1 VCLWLLYTVHR
12 SSTPSPNSSPICT
25 PSRRLSSNDLRPPP
39 HPLNLTIHTSPS
51 HDHLGRNHPNG
62 NGNQF
67 VVGSGFCKNGNG
79 KTTRK
84 VRSFLHI
91 PSQVDMQEF
100 WSGLRR
106 PNRSPTIVITHEIR
120 IKEST
125 SSVFSPPSP
134 TTNSSLN
141 FNHTTAEQ
149 RL

>member
-1 VCLWLLYTVHR
+1 VVDHFCISLSLKPLCLNR

-25 PSRRLSSNDLRPPP
+25 PARRLSSNDLRPPP
-39 HPLNLTIHTSPS
+39 IHLTMHTSPS
-51 HDHLGRNHPNG
+51 HDHLGRNHNG
-62 NGNQF
+62 NH
-67 VVGSGFCKNGNG
+67 VGSGFKNGNN
-79 KTTRK
+79 KRK

-125 SSVFSPPSP
+125 SSVFNPPSP
-134 TTNSSLN
+134 TD
-141 FNHTTAEQ
+141 AEQ